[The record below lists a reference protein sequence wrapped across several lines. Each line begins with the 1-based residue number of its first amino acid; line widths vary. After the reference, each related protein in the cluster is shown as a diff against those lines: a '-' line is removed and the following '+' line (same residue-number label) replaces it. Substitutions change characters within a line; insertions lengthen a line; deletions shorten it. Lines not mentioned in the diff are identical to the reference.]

1 MHFVEP
7 SRIQHLVDFD
17 LKNILGEQP
26 YIVKDSRILPANE
39 INDIRNKVYKFNRI
53 LGKRLGQ
60 SIKIGSECK
69 AKLEGC
75 LNIKDSKEKKFYW

>member
-1 MHFVEP
+1 M
-7 SRIQHLVDFD
+7 DFD

-26 YIVKDSRILPANE
+26 YIVKDSRILSASE
-39 INDIRNKVYKFNRI
+39 ITRLRNKVYKFNRI

-60 SIKIGSECK
+60 SIEIGSECK

-75 LNIKDSKEKKFYW
+75 LNIKDSKEKKFCW